1 MFRIETAKSLCRSHG
16 ADHEK
21 AKSQKKR
28 SWKSQPTGSMCLASY
43 CSIETEAIGP
53 KTQSVRSLK

>member
-1 MFRIETAKSLCRSHG
+1 MFRIETAKSLCRSQG

-43 CSIETEAIGP
+43 CSI
-53 KTQSVRSLK
+53 